1 MDVRA
6 DVLVG
11 HVRLYHDGM
20 YLDCDSA
27 RFYKDENTFNA
38 YGNVK
43 MMQGDTLTL
52 TSDTLLYDGPMMQ
65 AHALGNA
72 VLTHRNTQLT
82 TDVIDYDRW
91 EGIGFYPKHGVLVDG
106 ENVLNSD
113 YGQYTPALNE
123 AVFKDNVV
131 LDNPKFN
138 LKTNELQYYS
148 DTKVAKIVSETN
160 IVSSDSTF
168 VYALRGE
175 YNTQTGQASLMDR
188 SHIYKEMRDIVGDSL
203 FCDEESGVSEAFGNV
218 ILLDVENR
226 CMLTGDYCRYEN

>member
-1 MDVRA
+1 MNSVNLCGKRNITLCVLTRLLVSVMCLSLSCPLFALFPADSLHAKSTEEVKLIHSDVLYKNRMDVRA

-82 TDVIDYDRW
+82 TAVIDYDRW
-91 EGIGFYPKHGVLVDG
+91 EGVGPWRWCCPRCTSAPAAAGAR
-106 ENVLNSD
+106 
-113 YGQYTPALNE
+113 TP
-123 AVFKDNVV
+123 
-131 LDNPKFN
+131 P
-138 LKTNELQYYS
+138 
-148 DTKVAKIVSETN
+148 
-160 IVSSDSTF
+160 
-168 VYALRGE
+168 
-175 YNTQTGQASLMDR
+175 
-188 SHIYKEMRDIVGDSL
+188 HP
-203 FCDEESGVSEAFGNV
+203 
-218 ILLDVENR
+218 
-226 CMLTGDYCRYEN
+226 CR